1 MSDELEIVHEE
12 SVRVCAELGLLVLE
26 NEELRF
32 GAVCVAVCVAVCA
45 AVCVAACVAAC
56 VASCV
61 AVCVAVCVE
70 VCGAL

>member
-32 GAVCVAVCVAVCA
+32 LVQFALQCVLQRVLQRV
-45 AVCVAACVAAC
+45 
-56 VASCV
+56 
-61 AVCVAVCVE
+61 
-70 VCGAL
+70 L